1 MPATTHFITA
11 PTFHRKRVFHNEL
24 FGEMLMDALMR
35 WRQSAEVSLHD
46 YVIMPDHIH
55 LLVTTRTDVI
65 AAVESLQRLFAED
78 LARQYGYSG
87 EVWEPAFQDRELHD
101 LEECSECT
109 RKIHSN
115 PVRVGFC
122 NNPREY
128 RMSSKSS
135 RWVLDPL
142 PERLRPLE
150 LQVV

>member
-35 WRQSAEVSLHD
+35 WRHSANVSLHD

-55 LLVTTRTDVI
+55 LLVTTRTDVV

-78 LARQYGYSG
+78 VARQYGYAG
-87 EVWEPAFQDRELHD
+87 ELWEPAFQDREVHN

-109 RKIHSN
+109 RMIHSN

-122 NNPREY
+122 DNPREY

-135 RWVLDPL
+135 RWVLDSL
-142 PERLRPLE
+142 PEHLRPLE
-150 LQVV
+150 LQAV